1 MSQVLL
7 WLNELT
13 HEYRKRGQLQEAI
26 SCVTKAMYHFGND
39 KGELQAQVGGPCCG
53 FLGTREG

>member
-1 MSQVLL
+1 MLL